1 MEDLQQSILDTCQC
15 DPISAYLC
23 IRVLEIVFNLI
34 KQNKDIHGLTFFD
47 HTFLY
52 TVYADDT
59 TFFLKDKES
68 VKKVMNVFDTFSIY
82 SGLKPNR
89 SKCEIAGI
97 SVLKGVSMELCGME
111 CIDLTKNSVKI
122 LGIHFS
128 YNKKIENEEN
138 FIKLIKKI
146 ENVLKIWRI
155 RNLTVQ
161 GKITIFKTLAIS
173 KVIHLALV
181 TNVPQVIIDQLN
193 KIQKDFIWN
202 RKYPKIKHSTLCNTH
217 ENGGLKSVHIPNKLT
232 SLQCSWI
239 KRLYDTTTHCW
250 KIIPAFLIRKKLGKN
265 FIFHSNLSI
274 NPNKIK
280 EFPTYYQDI
289 LIKWEKN
296 FSSLPSLPSSVASQ
310 CLWHNKYIKI
320 DDKTIFSSS
329 LSAKGI
335 NFVGQLFQNNQQI
348 KKWDELKTEFDLIE
362 KEKFLIVQ
370 IIHALPISWKE
381 ILQNYTENS
390 YNLDIQDHHLIKK
403 HQILSLNKLNSA
415 TLYEFLIDADK
426 TKPTSQTY
434 FENLFSNFKPD

>member
-1 MEDLQQSILDTCQC
+1 M
-15 DPISAYLC
+15 
-23 IRVLEIVFNLI
+23 R
-34 KQNKDIHGLTFFD
+34 
-47 HTFLY
+47 
-52 TVYADDT
+52 
-59 TFFLKDKES
+59 
-68 VKKVMNVFDTFSIY
+68 
-82 SGLKPNR
+82 NR
-89 SKCEIAGI
+89 WHWR
-97 SVLKGVSMELCGME
+97 LKGTSVELCGMK

-122 LGIHFS
+122 LFIHFS
-128 YNKKIENEEN
+128 YNKEIKNEEN

-155 RNLTVQ
+155 RNFTVQ
-161 GKITIFKTLAIS
+161 GKIKIFKTLAIS

-239 KRLYDTTTHCW
+239 KRLYDSTTHCW
-250 KIIPAFLIRKKLGKN
+250 KLIPAFLIRKKLGKN

-289 LIKWEKN
+289 LIKWGKK

-310 CLWHNKYIKI
+310 CLRYNKYIKI
-320 DDKTIFSSS
+320 DDKTNFSSS

-335 NFVGQLFQNNQQI
+335 NFAGQLFQKNQQI
-348 KKWDELKTEFDLIE
+348 KKWDKLKAEFDLIE
-362 KEKFLIVQ
+362 KEKFLIV
-370 IIHALPISWKE
+370 
-381 ILQNYTENS
+381 
-390 YNLDIQDHHLIKK
+390 
-403 HQILSLNKLNSA
+403 
-415 TLYEFLIDADK
+415 
-426 TKPTSQTY
+426 
-434 FENLFSNFKPD
+434 